1 MMKRIVILGAGGH
14 VRETAQLI
22 KDINRVTPEWE
33 LLGYIDD
40 NEAIH
45 GQIRNGFPV
54 LGPTEMLAEEE
65 YKDIYVICGFS
76 HPEGKKKAVA
86 IVKELQ
92 PDIRFATLIHPT
104 AVYGD
109 ENTIGEGTMICAGS
123 IVTTN
128 VSIGSHVI
136 INYGCT
142 VGHDCIIEDYAA
154 ILPGTNL
161 SGNVTIREGVQTGTG
176 TSVIPGMEIGAYTIV
191 GAGAV
196 VTQPLPAHCTA
207 VGVPA
212 KPIKQRV

>member
-1 MMKRIVILGAGGH
+1 MLKRIAILGAGGH
-14 VRETAQLI
+14 GRETAQLI
-22 KDINRVTPEWE
+22 KDINKVEPQWE
-33 LLGYIDD
+33 LIGYFDD
-40 NEAIH
+40 NETIH
-45 GQIRNGFPV
+45 GQMRNGFPV
-54 LGPTEMLAEEE
+54 LGHTDMLASEK

-76 HPEGKKKAVA
+76 HPQGKKKAVA
-86 IVKELQ
+86 KVKELQ
-92 PDIRFATLIHPT
+92 PGIRFATLIHPT

-128 VSIGSHVI
+128 VNIGSHVI

-176 TSVIPGMEIGAYTIV
+176 TAVIPGMEIGAYTIV

-196 VTQPLPAHCTA
+196 VAKPLPAHCTA

-212 KPIKQRV
+212 RPIKQHV

>member
-1 MMKRIVILGAGGH
+1 MLKRIAILGAGGH
-14 VRETAQLI
+14 GRETAQLI
-22 KDINRVTPEWE
+22 KDINKVRLEWE

-40 NEAIH
+40 NEMIH
-45 GQIRNGFPV
+45 GQVRNGFPV
-54 LGPTEMLAEEE
+54 LGSTEILAEEWL
-65 YKDIYVICGFS
+65 KGVYVICGFS
-76 HPEGKKKAVA
+76 HPEGKKQAVA
-86 IVKELQ
+86 RVQELQ
-92 PDIRFATLIHPT
+92 PNIRFATLIHPT

-109 ENTIGEGTMICAGS
+109 ENVIGEGTMICAGS

-128 VSIGSHVI
+128 VTLGSHVI

-142 VGHDCIIEDYAA
+142 VGHDCTIESYAA

-176 TSVIPGMEIGAYTIV
+176 SAVIPGVEVGAYTIV

-196 VTQPLPAHCTA
+196 VTRKLPAHCTA

-212 KPIKQRV
+212 KPIK